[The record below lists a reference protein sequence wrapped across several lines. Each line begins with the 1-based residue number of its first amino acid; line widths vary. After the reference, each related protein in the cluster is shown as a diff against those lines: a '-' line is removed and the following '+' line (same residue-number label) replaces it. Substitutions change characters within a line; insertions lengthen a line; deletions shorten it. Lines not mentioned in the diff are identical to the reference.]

1 MNNKLEQLVIKYL
14 NKFYGN
20 LDKHILEEYPGSV
33 FFTKNNIVC
42 FEQDINYRSLYVD
55 RASIWADLEVMFD
68 LEEFDIKCIV
78 YTQSLNIKNL
88 DNYIKSIVVNTNG
101 GNNINGFFNGGDKL
115 SKLHKYE
122 SKLNNLPSNIQVKN
136 SEGVPLV

>member
-33 FFTKNNIVC
+33 FFAKDNIVC

-78 YTQSLNIKNL
+78 YKWAKHTYNVKSCAPRSYCRQIL
-88 DNYIKSIVVNTNG
+88 DK
-101 GNNINGFFNGGDKL
+101 
-115 SKLHKYE
+115 
-122 SKLNNLPSNIQVKN
+122 
-136 SEGVPLV
+136 SEGKIKVYI